1 MINLQMLEEKTKGVL
16 VLKWK
21 TLHKCANA
29 PRAQHDGSVKMFLK
43 LSDERSQ

>member
-1 MINLQMLEEKTKGVL
+1 MINLQMLEEETKDVP

-21 TLHKCANA
+21 MLRKFANA

-43 LSDERSQ
+43 